1 MDDKTLPHTSLQR
14 LAGSPDGL
22 GAVTDS
28 HLARLAA
35 VSPVAGFVRSLT
47 TDVSRGS
54 AVHALNLVGEII
66 APESVPASTGRGRAG
81 NSSVR
86 FAAVCALPFH
96 QLRVERLAEVR
107 ASLIRR
113 GLAPATSNRCLN
125 ALRGVLTQCWQ
136 QGLLDGDTLAR
147 AKSALKSIKSSTLP
161 VGRHIPKM
169 EISRLFQSIAKT
181 RNPAATRDAAIV
193 ALLCCGLRRA
203 EVAGLKASDYDPS
216 NGRLVLVGKRAKQ
229 RQVWLVGGAK
239 AALEAWMTLRA
250 ETDSESLILQIN
262 KSGVVLPFGMTPQAI
277 YLVVQR
283 RTAEAGIDA
292 RCHDFRR
299 SLVGEMFSAGVDVAV
314 IGKVVGHSN
323 PAVTMRYDTRGDSVQ
338 VAAMTAVQVP
348 FVPCER

>member
-1 MDDKTLPHTSLQR
+1 MPDTGLQR
-14 LAGSPDGL
+14 VTGTRDGL
-22 GAVTDS
+22 GAIRDV
-28 HLARLAA
+28 HLVRLAA
-35 VSPVAGFVRSLT
+35 SSPVAGFVRSLT

-54 AVHALNLVGEII
+54 AIHALNLVGEIV
-66 APESVPASTGRGRAG
+66 APDAVPPSTGRGRGG
-81 NSSVR
+81 NSAAR
-86 FAAVCALPFH
+86 FAAVCGLPFH

-107 ASLIRR
+107 ATLIRR

-136 QGLLDGDTLAR
+136 QGLIDGDTLAR

-169 EISRLFQSIAKT
+169 EISRLFQSIART
-181 RNPAATRDAAIV
+181 RNPAATRDAAIF

-203 EVAGLKASDYDPS
+203 EVAGLKANDYDRS
-216 NGRLVLVGKRAKQ
+216 TGRLVLIGKRAKQ

-239 AALEAWMTLRA
+239 AALEAWMTLRG
-250 ETDSESLILQIN
+250 EVDCDSLLLQVN
-262 KSGVVLPFGMTPQAI
+262 KAGVVLPCGVTPQAV

-283 RTAEAGIDA
+283 RTEEAGIDA

-299 SLVGEMFSAGVDVAV
+299 SLVGEMFSAGVDVSV

-323 PAVTMRYDTRGDSVQ
+323 PTVTMRYDTRGDSVQ
-338 VAAMTAVQVP
+338 VAAMTAVQIP
-348 FVPCER
+348 YVPCGG